1 MVNNHSAKAN
11 GMGNLSDL
19 GKIEFIRSTK
29 AHRMI
34 IRINADGLRVS
45 LPLNSTEAD
54 AIQFIT
60 KNKQKI
66 LKRQEAIQAK
76 RTDFTIS
83 FDKEIQTHTFCIH
96 FVAAKRETVFFQL
109 KNDVL
114 RIEIPHSVDIQSDN
128 LQKTVW
134 SGINYFLKKEA
145 KRILPARVHF
155 LANQHKFTISDV
167 KIQSSRTRWGS
178 CSNKQNI
185 NLSFYLMLLPSHLID
200 YVILHELCH
209 TVEMNHS
216 DRFWKLMD
224 EVTDG
229 KTDALRKEIKRYY
242 MP

>member
-1 MVNNHSAKAN
+1 MS
-11 GMGNLSDL
+11 NLDDF
-19 GKIEFIRSTK
+19 GKIEFKRSAK
-29 AHRMI
+29 AHRII

-45 LPLNSTEAD
+45 LPPNSTEAD

-60 KNKQKI
+60 RNKQKI
-66 LKRQEAIQAK
+66 LKRQQVIQEK
-76 RTDFTIS
+76 RTDFFID
-83 FDKEIQTHTFCIH
+83 FEKEIQTQTFLIR
-96 FVAAKRETVFFQL
+96 FVAAKRETVFFQFR
-109 KNDVL
+109 NNIL
-114 RIEIPHSVDIQSDN
+114 RIEIPDSADIQSAN

-145 KRILPARVHF
+145 KRILPERVRL

-167 KIQSSRTRWGS
+167 KIQSSHTRWGS

-185 NLSFYLMLLPSHLID
+185 NLSFYVMLLPSHLID

-229 KTDALRKEIKRYY
+229 KTDALRKEMKRYY
-242 MP
+242 IP